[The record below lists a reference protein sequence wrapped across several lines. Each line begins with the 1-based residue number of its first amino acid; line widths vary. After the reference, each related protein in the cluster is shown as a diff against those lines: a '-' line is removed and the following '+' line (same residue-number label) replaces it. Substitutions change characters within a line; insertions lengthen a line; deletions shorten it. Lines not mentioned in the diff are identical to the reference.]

1 MDGRR
6 VRRAAGGFTLIE
18 LLVVLLIVVI
28 ASSAATLALRDNDQ
42 LRLERE
48 AERLAAML
56 ESARAQSR
64 ASGLPVRWQA
74 DTDGKGFHFVGLPHA
89 RLSQAWLQPTL
100 VLRGGLLTAPRQG
113 TETELLLGPE
123 PILPAQSLT
132 LGIPGRP
139 ELERTLQT
147 DGLRPF
153 RLAQQASPRP

>member
-1 MDGRR
+1 MGGRR

-18 LLVVLLIVVI
+18 LLVVLLIVAV
-28 ASSAATLALRDNDQ
+28 ASGAATLALRDGDQ
-42 LRLERE
+42 MRLDRE
-48 AERLAAML
+48 AERLAAVL

-74 DTDGKGFHFVGLPHA
+74 TSDGQGFQFLGLPHA
-89 RLSQAWLQPTL
+89 RLSHPWLQPTL

-113 TETELLLGPE
+113 ADAELLLVPE

-132 LGIPGRP
+132 LGVPGKP
-139 ELERTLQT
+139 GLERTLQT

-153 RLAQQASPRP
+153 RVAQAAAAQP

>member
-18 LLVVLLIVVI
+18 LLVVLLIVAI

-74 DTDGKGFHFVGLPHA
+74 DASGYGFVVAVHSMDW
-89 RLSQAWLQPTL
+89 R
-100 VLRGGLLTAPRQG
+100 
-113 TETELLLGPE
+113 
-123 PILPAQSLT
+123 
-132 LGIPGRP
+132 
-139 ELERTLQT
+139 
-147 DGLRPF
+147 
-153 RLAQQASPRP
+153 